1 MGRDVRL
8 TLMDSEVQALKTGE
22 IYEVAPAIGRV
33 LVSDGWA
40 CEVARQERE
49 PGNMV
54 CTPPDD
60 PPEKISGS

>member
-8 TLMDSEVQALKTGE
+8 TLLDSEVQSLKAGE

-40 CEVARQERE
+40 CEVARQEGE
-49 PGNMV
+49 PGNMAAM
-54 CTPPDD
+54 PPDHR
-60 PPEKISGS
+60 PEKISGS

>member
-8 TLMDSEVQALKTGE
+8 TLLDSEVQTLKAGE
-22 IYEVAPAIGRV
+22 IYEVSPAIGRV

-40 CEVARQERE
+40 CEVARQEPE
-49 PGNMV
+49 PGNMAGM
-54 CTPPDD
+54 PPDK